1 MTEALP
7 TGFEAVTSEQLTTEQ
22 VAAVDD
28 DFLGVMK
35 TFLLVFSGVAMLVAT
50 FSIHNTFAVLI
61 AQRTRESA
69 LLRAVG
75 ATRLQVVGLVTIE
88 SAFVGLVAS
97 ALGVA
102 AGLGLAAGLMEI
114 FRSIGLDLPTDG
126 LTVHPAGLV
135 VAGAVG
141 LITTLLAGLLPA
153 IDAGRIPPIAA
164 LRSAER

>member
-1 MTEALP
+1 
-7 TGFEAVTSEQLTTEQ
+7 
-22 VAAVDD
+22 VDD

-35 TFLLVFSGVAMLVAT
+35 TSLLVFSGVAMLVAT

-75 ATRLQVVGLVTIE
+75 ATRRQVVGLVTIE

-102 AGLGLAAGLMEI
+102 AGLGLQPG
-114 FRSIGLDLPTDG
+114 
-126 LTVHPAGLV
+126 
-135 VAGAVG
+135 
-141 LITTLLAGLLPA
+141 
-153 IDAGRIPPIAA
+153 
-164 LRSAER
+164 